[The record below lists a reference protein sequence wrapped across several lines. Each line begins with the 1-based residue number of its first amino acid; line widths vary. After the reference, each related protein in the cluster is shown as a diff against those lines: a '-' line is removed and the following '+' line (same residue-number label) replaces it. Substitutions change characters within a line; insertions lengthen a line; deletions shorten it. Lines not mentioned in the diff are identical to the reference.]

1 MYHNNEELSMKT
13 LDKVS
18 NSAHDAYDKI
28 ASTGSQVIGLLDEK
42 GGQLKNTEQQLVKNC
57 RSYIGENPM
66 ASVGIAA
73 AVGFLLSRLLKQR

>member
-42 GGQLKNTEQQLVKNC
+42 GGAIEKYRTA
-57 RSYIGENPM
+57 IG
-66 ASVGIAA
+66 
-73 AVGFLLSRLLKQR
+73 